1 MIRILAMPRV
11 ELGLGVE
18 SPIEQDGDRKQK
30 SFGKNVKAWMAK
42 MMVKAMDG
50 AWEVAED
57 TAPAPLKAALS
68 RFYGWD

>member
-1 MIRILAMPRV
+1 MIHILAMPRV
-11 ELGLGVE
+11 ELGPEVE
-18 SPIEQDGDRKQK
+18 SPIGEDGDRQQK
-30 SFGKNVKAWMAK
+30 SFSKNVKAWMAK

-57 TAPAPLKAALS
+57 TAPALLKAALS